1 MSDASCGWLQ
11 CHRLTKAVGRA
22 ADSPATTLVLAA
34 LVLFGAS
41 WRVDVFI
48 VDTVAVANALANLAE
63 GSLAFKKVYFG
74 PADAATPGVYVAD
87 GKLYGR
93 NYGHVIAALPILYLL
108 EGVSTVAAP
117 RPLLAGAWSL
127 CIAGLGSRLATH
139 FGRSRFRTAGI
150 AIGTLAFI
158 ANVAFATALAP
169 RLLPIVALQIVTVL
183 AAVGLVAGSYLLV
196 SLLYDRRTGVA
207 AGIGMLLLG
216 PVSFWATIPK
226 RHVITAFLI
235 ILTAYLFAR
244 SRYSGRVRDR
254 AMMYLPV
261 GLTAWVSAPEGF
273 LLLVALVPADLTTSQ
288 QNNLRSL
295 APAAVTLAV
304 SLLPFLLTNAAVAG
318 NPLVPPRLLTAH
330 AAGDQLA
337 LDPKLAGSHPNA
349 VDPSRSAATPAPPSS
364 SESLTDPNTV
374 DPSRSAATR
383 ANASGTTAV
392 ERSPSAASGSE
403 SGTSRSL
410 LEAAVSL
417 LTSTAT
423 IGVDLSFRA
432 AARVKQG
439 VAALS
444 PERLYHVFL
453 RSGRIS
459 GVDYTETGG
468 ETIDLALLESAPI
481 LAGLLA
487 APVIWLRQSPERLV
501 ANLPDTGDPRRAT
514 DLFALVFIVL
524 FTLPHLPRLPL
535 HSTITVRYLVPIVP
549 LLAYGVVRL
558 APVRRV
564 VRSAPRRVTVT
575 SLLAAGVGGTIWVIA
590 FAAVE
595 PTVGTLMQTHAL
607 VNLAV
612 AAGLV
617 LWLVV
622 CPNDDW
628 IGALVLGLAVAGM
641 ALFLAF
647 TGLEYFAADRQYLL
661 PVARLIERAIPIL
674 S

>member
-1 MSDASCGWLQ
+1 MPDTSRGWLRGR
-11 CHRLTKAVGRA
+11 RLTNAVGRA

-93 NYGHVIAALPILYLL
+93 NYGQVIAALPVLYLL

-117 RPLLAGAWSL
+117 RLLLAGAWSL

-150 AIGTLAFI
+150 AIGILAFI

-183 AAVGLVAGSYLLV
+183 AAAGLVAGSYLLV

-244 SRYSGRVRDR
+244 SRYSGRARDR
-254 AMMYLPV
+254 ATVYLPV

-273 LLLVALVPADLTTSQ
+273 LLLAALVPADLATSQ

-349 VDPSRSAATPAPPSS
+349 VDPSRSAAT
-364 SESLTDPNTV
+364 
-374 DPSRSAATR
+374 R
-383 ANASGTTAV
+383 ADASGATAV

-564 VRSAPRRVTVT
+564 IRSAPRRVTVT